1 MVNTLENLALV
12 VEYEELLRYC
22 PMLEVDPKT
31 VQELDRHTLQV
42 LSNTA
47 RSNLARQREL
57 QRQGIAQAKAQGVRF
72 GRPKAKAPKNFAGI
86 VQAWQEGQIS
96 RTEALQQ
103 SGQSE
108 STFYR
113 YLKKLREQG

>member
-1 MVNTLENLALV
+1 MVNTFENLALV

-86 VQAWQEGQIS
+86 VQAW
-96 RTEALQQ
+96 
-103 SGQSE
+103 
-108 STFYR
+108 
-113 YLKKLREQG
+113 

>member
-57 QRQGIAQAKAQGVRF
+57 
-72 GRPKAKAPKNFAGI
+72 
-86 VQAWQEGQIS
+86 
-96 RTEALQQ
+96 
-103 SGQSE
+103 
-108 STFYR
+108 
-113 YLKKLREQG
+113 

>member
-72 GRPKAKAPKNFAGI
+72 GRPKAKAPKNFRASCRHGRRGRSP
-86 VQAWQEGQIS
+86 GQRPCS
-96 RTEALQQ
+96 KAA
-103 SGQSE
+103 
-108 STFYR
+108 
-113 YLKKLREQG
+113 